1 MIRISALKPR
11 DLVQSLVQMKP
22 DDSGHH
28 DDPTTKDDPIV
39 DSVPASPADPS
50 INEDPIIDLDPTKLE
65 NRRRAASADLIPL
78 RALNQAC
85 YCPRLYFLQYVDS
98 VMPINEYVEDGI
110 FQHRRVDDPELEL
123 RTRKDGDVFHTRS
136 VSLSSESLGLTGK
149 LDLIE
154 ERGDEIV
161 PIEYKRSSWPTG
173 QEGRIGYWEN
183 DAIQLCGQAL
193 LLEEHLGKRVDRGVI
208 YYKGSKSRVDV
219 PIDESLREKTRAT
232 IELIRKLDAS
242 DTPPE
247 PLPAELRH
255 RCHGC
260 SLVTICLPEE
270 TLFLTRIKPSEPA
283 VRTDQTPIIP
293 KNETAIPL
301 VLPDLDDGAVL
312 YVQEQGAYIG
322 KRSEHLVISRKSEE
336 ILRAPIASIRQ
347 VVLFGNIQISTQA
360 LTTLAQLEIPVVF
373 LTIYGKFI
381 ATLNPAPTKNV
392 SLRAQQYRAFT
403 DQSQALELS
412 KRVVA
417 AKISN
422 QRTLLMRSLRA
433 RNASAGS
440 ADSSDESTLR
450 ASDDPAARGMFE
462 MLAKVERADS
472 LASLL
477 GIEGQA
483 AALYFG
489 SFNRMIKQPEIG
501 APFDFQSRNRRPPR
515 DPVNALLS
523 FAYAIL
529 AKDCFSTVCSVGF
542 DPYQGFYHAG
552 RHGRPSLALDLME
565 EFRSV
570 IADSVVLT
578 LINNGLVTA
587 RDFVIWR
594 DACQLSDEGRKRFF
608 QTYEQRKAA
617 EATHPVF
624 GYKLSLSRTI
634 EVQARLL
641 ASYVRG
647 DSPRYIGY
655 TAR

>member
-1 MIRISALKPR
+1 MIRIAALKQQDR
-11 DLVQSLVQMKP
+11 VQSQVQMKP
-22 DDSGHH
+22 DDSGKVN
-28 DDPTTKDDPIV
+28 DPTTKDDP
-39 DSVPASPADPS
+39 STNA
-50 INEDPIIDLDPTKLE
+50 DPIIYLDPTKLDD
-65 NRRRAASADLIPL
+65 RPRSASADLIPL

-110 FQHRRVDDPELEL
+110 FQHRRVDDPALEL

-193 LLEEHLGKRVDRGVI
+193 LLEENLGKRVDRGVI

-232 IELIRKLDAS
+232 IELIRKLDSA

-247 PLPAELRH
+247 PLPVELRH

-270 TLFLTRIKPSEPA
+270 TLFLTRIEPSEPA
-283 VRTDQTPIIP
+283 VQTDQHQLITKSDTP
-293 KNETAIPL
+293 IPL

-336 ILRAPIASIRQ
+336 ILRAPITSVRQ

-360 LTTLAQLEIPVVF
+360 LATLAQLEIPVVF
-373 LTIYGKFI
+373 LTVYGKFI

-403 DQSQALELS
+403 DQSRALELS
-412 KRVVA
+412 KRIVA

-433 RNASAGS
+433 RNASA
-440 ADSSDESTLR
+440 AASDESSLR
-450 ASDDPAARGMFE
+450 ASDDPAARGMFD

-489 SFNRMIKQPEIG
+489 SFNRMIKQPEVG

-529 AKDCFSTVCSVGF
+529 AKDCFSVVCTVGF

-578 LINNGLVTA
+578 LINNGLVTE
-587 RDFVIWR
+587 RDFIIWR
-594 DACQLSDEGRKRFF
+594 DACQLSEDGRKVFF

-624 GYKLSLSRTI
+624 GYKLSLNRTI